1 MKHKNSSSYLK
12 MSKEFITFGY
22 IEIDAEHVDISYIL
36 ASNKIP
42 SGVKNYKYFVGYL

>member
-1 MKHKNSSSYLK
+1 MKHKNSLSHLK

-22 IEIDAEHVDISYIL
+22 IEIDVEDADISYIL
-36 ASNKIP
+36 VSNKIP